1 MNMEYTGK
9 IEQYLSGNMSPQDLQ
24 TFEQQVKTD
33 PELAYEVRLQQLATA
48 GVQHSEETRFQDF
61 KARIK
66 KIESQTTPETPV
78 ITMKPRRTNTLRWV
92 LRIAAVL
99 LLIPAL
105 YFLSPISQS
114 GDPFKAT
121 AELIEVSS
129 SRGEQTMPTPEKNYA
144 TAIQLFK
151 NNNYEAAL
159 VLFDQAIY
167 QQDIPAI
174 RPQAMY
180 YKAYTLYELDR
191 KAEARKTLENILK
204 ENDQTLKEKAR
215 ETLERL

>member
-1 MNMEYTGK
+1 MKYTGK
-9 IEQYLSGNMSPQDLQ
+9 IEQYLSGSMSPQDLQ

-33 PELAYEVRLQQLATA
+33 PDLAYEVRLQQLAIA

-61 KARIK
+61 KARMK
-66 KIESQTTPETPV
+66 NIESQAKTETPV
-78 ITMKPRRTNTLRWV
+78 ITMQPRRTDTLRWV

-114 GDPFKAT
+114 ADPFKTT
-121 AELIEVSS
+121 AELIEVSH
-129 SRGEQTMPTPEKNYA
+129 SRGEETMPTPEKNYA
-144 TAIQLFK
+144 AAIELFK
-151 NNNYEAAL
+151 NNNYEASLA
-159 VLFDQAIY
+159 LFDQVIY
-167 QQDIPAI
+167 QQDLPTI

-180 YKAYTLYELDR
+180 YKAYALYELNR
-191 KAEARKTLENILK
+191 KAEARTTLENILK
-204 ENDQTLKEKAR
+204 ENDETLKQKAR